1 MRTVL
6 IAAAVLSAL
15 ASPAAAQAR
24 RPAPAA
30 PAPSAAAP
38 AYRLACAGPFS
49 ARTTEADLR
58 RLFGAAN
65 VTRERVNTVESEE
78 ANATVLFAR
87 DPNRRAEIFWIDDTR
102 HTGFSGLRTAGR
114 AWTTQHGLRVG
125 SPIADVQRVHGRPFN
140 LSGFGW
146 DYGGTPDFEGGRLEQ
161 PTAPG
166 CYIGYDLIPAENA
179 TSTQALGEGTF
190 RSDSA
195 AVRSQRPQVG
205 RITLS
210 FEP

>member
-1 MRTVL
+1 MRTAIL
-6 IAAAVLSAL
+6 AAAVL
-15 ASPAAAQAR
+15 AAVAAPVAVQAQAAAR
-24 RPAPAA
+24 RPSTP
-30 PAPSAAAP
+30 AAAP

-65 VTRERVNTVESEE
+65 VTRERVNTVEAEE

-87 DPNRRAEIFWIDDTR
+87 DPSRRAEVFWIDDAR
-102 HTGFSGLRTAGR
+102 HPGFSGLRTAGR

-146 DYGGTPDFEGGRLEQ
+146 DYGGVPDFEGGRLAQ

-166 CYIGYDLIPAENA
+166 CHIGYDLVPAENA
-179 TSTQALGEGTF
+179 NSTQALGEGTY

-210 FEP
+210 FEN